1 MSATVVVCSFLTGE
15 MSVRYSLGNAS
26 SFLWEVQAEAG
37 LGVHEG
43 FGSRKGR
50 EAGVSRESLRPL
62 CTSDSFCQPQKQLLL
77 PL

>member
-37 LGVHEG
+37 LGVHERVLG
-43 FGSRKGR
+43 VGR
-50 EAGVSRESLRPL
+50 NIKTKTKV
-62 CTSDSFCQPQKQLLL
+62 F
-77 PL
+77 